1 MEQIETNQKNIYSKR
16 ISAGRRTYFF
26 DVKMT
31 KSSKDFYIV
40 MTESRH
46 SKEEQKFERQRLFL
60 YKEDFHKFLDALTE
74 TVNHVEKELLVQNQQ
89 NTDNQ
94 R

>member
-94 R
+94 G

>member
-89 NTDNQ
+89 NTDSQ
-94 R
+94 G

>member
-1 MEQIETNQKNIYSKR
+1 MEQIETNQKNIFSKR
-16 ISAGRRTYFF
+16 ISAGKRTYFF

-46 SKEEQKFERQRLFL
+46 SKEEQKYERQRLFL
-60 YKEDFHKFLDALTE
+60 YKEDFHKFIDALTE
-74 TVNHVEKELLVQNQQ
+74 TVNHVEKKLLVQNQQ
-89 NTDNQ
+89 TTDNQ
-94 R
+94 G